1 MRKSLLLLLAVTF
14 PCFSLTPLQFL
25 KERTTPAEE
34 PVLSEVISVIN
45 NQPPINGH
53 TLQSIHALLRQQSP
67 HLSEAVIN
75 KVLTTLKCLDTYH
88 IEHNPVLTII
98 DYSLPSSEKRL
109 WVFDLST
116 NQLLFHTYVS
126 HGIRSGTLLTQ
137 YFSNQ
142 YDSKASSIGVYKTE
156 QAYYGREGL
165 SLRLAGLD
173 QGFNDNAIGR
183 YLVMHSGWY
192 VDEDFIKK
200 YGRAGRSWGCPALPM
215 HLAKPIIDTIKDN
228 SLMVIYYPSDNWFLK
243 SKFLNC
249 DNLSPVRRSAI
260 QTVEENLLPPKH
272 ETRDGIL
279 FVDLNKNN
287 QREENEPI
295 VVITAD
301 NYLRFFHRPPPLE
314 RMLRRQIDRIEYIA
328 LSQDEFT
335 TLLGNTQDP
344 LPDFSHFY
352 FVIPEVKRLRGYY
365 ITEMK
370 LLTLGKIK
378 TISKR
383 DDSGEN
389 PGTDDYLISFDNR
402 PAATLKTTAH
412 FIRWLGL

>member
-14 PCFSLTPLQFL
+14 PCFSLTPLQFV
-25 KERTTPAEE
+25 KERTNPAEE

-45 NQPPINGH
+45 NQTPINGH

-67 HLSEAVIN
+67 HLSEAVIT
-75 KVLTTLKCLDTYH
+75 KVLTTLKCLDAYR
-88 IEHNPVLTII
+88 IDHNPILTII

-116 NQLLFHTYVS
+116 HQLLFHTHVS

-192 VDEDFIKK
+192 VEEDFIKK

-215 HLAKPIIDTIKDN
+215 QWAKPIINTIKDN
-228 SLMVIYYPSDNWFLK
+228 SLMVIYYPSDHWFLK

-249 DNLSPVRRSAI
+249 DNFSPVHRGTI
-260 QTVEENLLPPKH
+260 QTVEEKLLPPKN

-279 FVDLNKNN
+279 FLDLNKNN

-301 NYLRFFHRPPPLE
+301 NYQRFFHHSPPLE
-314 RMLRRQIDRIEYIA
+314 RMLRRQIDKIEYIA
-328 LSQDEFT
+328 LSGEEFNA
-335 TLLGNTQDP
+335 LIGSTQEP
-344 LPDFSHFY
+344 VTDFSHLY
-352 FVIPEVKRLRGYY
+352 FVIPDVKRLRGYY

-370 LLTLGKIK
+370 LMNLGKIK
-378 TISKR
+378 AITKR
-383 DDSGEN
+383 DGSEEN
-389 PGTDDYLISFDNR
+389 MGTADYLISFDAR
-402 PAATLKTTAH
+402 PLVNLKTTAH